1 MKLMGMKWYPG
12 FYLSW
17 EWNAFIF
24 SDDSFPLL
32 SSFPLKSLFHSFM
45 VCFRL
50 FTVSVWLECF
60 WPTCLLSNWVFKIAL
75 LDCVLNT
82 GFYLSSFRISFA
94 SPVSCVQLLPSR
106 RSMFFVF
113 SPYFVWYGIYVD
125 IPSIFFFV
133 FSIQTKICPVN
144 STFFL
149 SLLISFSLVGS
160 ANPFIIL
167 WIFFTSL
174 DIILKFLCM
183 RANSFCGSSLSMSF
197 SIYSAHFSI
206 PYNSWSQQGGFL
218 FITYRCQTFIV
229 LLCSAA
235 LYLPYSAIWTM
246 FYSHVYIFFQLF

>member
-1 MKLMGMKWYPG
+1 MISRFLFVMGMKC
-12 FYLSW
+12 FYLFGW
-17 EWNAFIF
+17 L
-24 SDDSFPLL
+24 FP
-32 SSFPLKSLFHSFM
+32 SACSFPLKSLFHSFM
-45 VCFRL
+45 VCFR
-50 FTVSVWLECF
+50 
-60 WPTCLLSNWVFKIAL
+60 
-75 LDCVLNT
+75 
-82 GFYLSSFRISFA
+82 LSSFRISFA
-94 SPVSCVQLLPSR
+94 SPVSCVQLLLSR

-113 SPYFVWYGIYVD
+113 SPYFVCYGIYVD